1 MYQSAGAGWHM
12 SSPSQQCNFNV
23 ALTEEIRWKAALIEL
38 LLSTRGLHSYKDIQ
52 HRLLRHSCVNNNDLV
67 WARPELTCACVSVHV
82 PVYVCVRNKE

>member
-67 WARPELTCACVSVHV
+67 WARPELTCFMCECSCTC
-82 PVYVCVRNKE
+82 VCVC